1 MVRLERNAL
10 VWGIVGNLGG
20 GKSLSAVAVA
30 VQGIIDG
37 YFVATNIT
45 LKLDELSARLGSWVH
60 DMYMHLD
67 LDSPDFDPFKIP
79 QGSPRGS
86 GGRLRVLV
94 ILDEVAEWFDQYSN
108 AKDPKIKRLWSW
120 LRHSSKRS
128 QDVFIIC
135 QRQEYINKVV
145 RILIAR
151 WVWVD
156 DLAVYRIPVLKMRLP
171 FCGGLVMQNVFD
183 RVGNKIGQVSFLAKS
198 SWGRFYDTAEC
209 LNKEG
214 DGLSS
219 VYREAPPKR
228 SRYAA
233 LFFIYLASI
242 VYLLYLT
249 SKGGASRPA
258 TRPAR
263 RTAAVAALPC
273 YYIA

>member
-1 MVRLERNAL
+1 MIELERNAL

-30 VQGIIDG
+30 IRAIKSGF
-37 YFVATNIT
+37 FVASNIT
-45 LKLDELSARLGSWVH
+45 LNLDLLADREGDWVKG
-60 DMYMHLD
+60 MYLHLD
-67 LDSPDFDPFKIP
+67 LDDPEFDPFKIP

-94 ILDEVAEWFDQYSN
+94 ILDEVAEWIDQYSN
-108 AKDPKIKRLWSW
+108 AKDPRIKRLWSW

-151 WVWVD
+151 WIWVD
-156 DLAVYRIPVLKMRLP
+156 DLAVWRCPFLRLKIP

-183 RVGNKIGQVSFLAKS
+183 RMGNKIGQVSFVHKKT
-198 SWGRFYDTAEC
+198 WGRFYNTAEC

-214 DGLSS
+214 DGLSTI
-219 VYREAPPKR
+219 YQKAPPIVHD
-228 SRYAA
+228 YTF
-233 LFFIYLASI
+233 LYVLYFAS
-242 VYLLYLT
+242 LLYLFLQCYT
-249 SKGGASRPA
+249 PDSRAPRGGRAPARPA
-258 TRPAR
+258 VCQSRH
-263 RTAAVAALPC
+263 
-273 YYIA
+273 